1 MKNLFKDKR
10 IKYGTYSTVVA
21 MIFLAIFVM
30 INLVVGQFNRSF
42 DTTKDKLFGL
52 SSETQQ
58 VLDNMTSKVTIYT
71 TSKTGSSDS
80 IEDRV
85 EQVLTQYKQKSK
97 VGSLNVEN
105 IDLYLHPDFA
115 KNYNSEDKPVSTGSI
130 IVVSNDKY
138 KVISE
143 SDYYDSENGQFSIE
157 SAITSAITVCRC
169 RGVSGCLFRNRTWRG
184 LNRKNFSSLSK
195 QMSLA
200 NYSVKTINL
209 LEDNIPTDCAVLMI
223 TPCSRDYSD
232 VEAQKVKDYL
242 TSAGRV
248 YCIIGGIDTANCKNL
263 MGIINS
269 YGLTVNSGYIYEGDE
284 NSYMM
289 YPYAVLPTVTE
300 NDITSQITEK
310 GYKVL
315 TVASQALENTEI
327 KKKDVEINPLLTTS
341 KKSYIKEGENT
352 AVSKEN
358 GDKSGPFNVAVSVND
373 KSNNSKLIVTGC
385 SYYLVEP
392 NTDSMVNGANS
403 TFVISGLNW
412 LNDQSDNIYI
422 SPKDIMTET
431 IVVDEASAGKLKILA
446 WAVIP
451 AIIFVIGFAVWAVR
465 RNK

>member
-21 MIFLAIFVM
+21 MIFLAILVM

-42 DTTKDKLFGL
+42 DTTKDKLFGS

-80 IEDRV
+80 IGDRV

-115 KNYNSEDKPVSTGSI
+115 KNYNSEDKLVSTGSI

-138 KVISE
+138 RVISE

-157 SAITSAITVCRC
+157 SAITSAIQFVDAEELPAVYFVT
-169 RGVSGCLFRNRTWRG
+169 GHGEAEPE
-184 LNRKNFSSLSK
+184 NFSSLSK

>member
-10 IKYGTYSTVVA
+10 VKYGTYSTVVA
-21 MIFLAIFVM
+21 MIFLAILVM

-85 EQVLTQYKQKSK
+85 EQVLMQYKQKSK
-97 VGSLNVEN
+97 VGSLSVEN

-138 KVISE
+138 RVISE

-157 SAITSAITVCRC
+157 SAITSAIQFVDAEESPAVYFVT
-169 RGVSGCLFRNRTWRG
+169 GHGEAEPE
-184 LNRKNFSSLSK
+184 NFSSLSK

-289 YPYAVLPTVTE
+289 
-300 NDITSQITEK
+300 
-310 GYKVL
+310 
-315 TVASQALENTEI
+315 
-327 KKKDVEINPLLTTS
+327 
-341 KKSYIKEGENT
+341 
-352 AVSKEN
+352 
-358 GDKSGPFNVAVSVND
+358 
-373 KSNNSKLIVTGC
+373 
-385 SYYLVEP
+385 
-392 NTDSMVNGANS
+392 
-403 TFVISGLNW
+403 
-412 LNDQSDNIYI
+412 
-422 SPKDIMTET
+422 
-431 IVVDEASAGKLKILA
+431 
-446 WAVIP
+446 
-451 AIIFVIGFAVWAVR
+451 
-465 RNK
+465 

>member
-21 MIFLAIFVM
+21 MIFLAILVM

-80 IEDRV
+80 IGDRV

-138 KVISE
+138 RVISE

-157 SAITSAITVCRC
+157 SAITSAIQFVDAEELPAVYFVT
-169 RGVSGCLFRNRTWRG
+169 GHGEAEPE
-184 LNRKNFSSLSK
+184 NFSSLSK

-263 MGIINS
+263 TGIINS

>member
-21 MIFLAIFVM
+21 MIFLAILVM

-80 IEDRV
+80 IGDRV

-138 KVISE
+138 RVISE

-157 SAITSAITVCRC
+157 SAITSAIQFVDAEELPAVYFVT
-169 RGVSGCLFRNRTWRG
+169 GHGEAEPE
-184 LNRKNFSSLSK
+184 NFSSLSK

-431 IVVDEASAGKLKILA
+431 IVVDEASASKLKILA

>member
-21 MIFLAIFVM
+21 MIFLAILVM

-80 IEDRV
+80 IGDRV

-138 KVISE
+138 RVISE

-157 SAITSAITVCRC
+157 SAITSAIQFVDAEELPAVYFVT
-169 RGVSGCLFRNRTWRG
+169 GHGEAEPE
-184 LNRKNFSSLSK
+184 NFSSLSK

-269 YGLTVNSGYIYEGDE
+269 YGLTVNSGYIYDGDE

-289 YPYAVLPTVTE
+289 YTYAVLPTVTE
-300 NDITSQITEK
+300 NAITSQITEK
-310 GYKVL
+310 GYNAL
-315 TVASQALENTEI
+315 MVASTALENTEI

-422 SPKDIMTET
+422 SPKGIMTET

>member
-10 IKYGTYSTVVA
+10 VKYGTYSTVVA
-21 MIFLAIFVM
+21 MIFLAILVM

-80 IEDRV
+80 IEYRV
-85 EQVLTQYKQKSK
+85 EQVLMQYKQKSK
-97 VGSLNVEN
+97 VGSLSVEN

-138 KVISE
+138 RVISE

-157 SAITSAITVCRC
+157 SAITSAIQFVDAEESPAVYFVT
-169 RGVSGCLFRNRTWRG
+169 GHGEAEPE
-184 LNRKNFSSLSK
+184 NFSSLSK

-289 YPYAVLPTVTE
+289 YPYAVLPTIAKS
-300 NDITSQITEK
+300 DITSQITEK

-315 TVASQALENTEI
+315 AVASQALENTEI
-327 KKKDVEINPLLTTS
+327 KKKDVEIEPLLTTS
-341 KKSYIKEGENT
+341 KKSYVKEGENK
-352 AVSKEN
+352 AVSKES
-358 GDKSGPFNVAVSVND
+358 GDKSGPFNIAVSVKD
-373 KSNNSKLIVTGC
+373 KSNDSKLIVTGC

-392 NTDSMVNGANS
+392 NVDSMVNGANA

-431 IVVDEASAGKLKILA
+431 IVVDEASASKLKILA

-451 AIIFVIGFAVWAVR
+451 VIIFVIGFAVWAVR
-465 RNK
+465 RDK

>member
-21 MIFLAIFVM
+21 MIFLAILVM

-80 IEDRV
+80 IGDRV

-138 KVISE
+138 RVISE

-157 SAITSAITVCRC
+157 SAITSAIQFVDAEELPAVYFVT
-169 RGVSGCLFRNRTWRG
+169 GHGEAEPE
-184 LNRKNFSSLSK
+184 NFSSLSK

-341 KKSYIKEGENT
+341 KKSYIKEGQNT

>member
-21 MIFLAIFVM
+21 MIFLAILVM

-80 IEDRV
+80 IGDRV

-138 KVISE
+138 RVISE

-157 SAITSAITVCRC
+157 SAITSAIQFVDAEELPAVYFVT
-169 RGVSGCLFRNRTWRG
+169 GHGEAEPE
-184 LNRKNFSSLSK
+184 NFSSLSK

-341 KKSYIKEGENT
+341 KKSYIKGENT

>member
-21 MIFLAIFVM
+21 MIFLAILVM

-80 IEDRV
+80 IGDRV

-138 KVISE
+138 RVISE

-157 SAITSAITVCRC
+157 SAITSAIQFVDAEELPAVYFVT
-169 RGVSGCLFRNRTWRG
+169 GHGEAEPE
-184 LNRKNFSSLSK
+184 NFSSLSK

-263 MGIINS
+263 MGIIDS

>member
-21 MIFLAIFVM
+21 MIFLAILVM
-30 INLVVGQFNRSF
+30 INLVVGQFNKSF

-80 IEDRV
+80 IGDRV

-138 KVISE
+138 RVISE

-157 SAITSAITVCRC
+157 SAITSAIQFVDAEELPAVYFVT
-169 RGVSGCLFRNRTWRG
+169 GHGEAEPE
-184 LNRKNFSSLSK
+184 NFSSLSK

-289 YPYAVLPTVTE
+289 YPYAVLPTVTK

-352 AVSKEN
+352 AVSKES

-373 KSNNSKLIVTGC
+373 KSNDSKLIVTGC

>member
-80 IEDRV
+80 IGDRV

-138 KVISE
+138 RVISE

-157 SAITSAITVCRC
+157 SAITSAIQFVDAEELPAVYFVT
-169 RGVSGCLFRNRTWRG
+169 GHGEAEPE
-184 LNRKNFSSLSK
+184 NFSSLSK